1 MNSEILN
8 IPDIHVGNMILDYLK
23 SHDRTQSY
31 LARILEMNVANLNKI
46 LKKKSMETERLFEI
60 SMKLDYNFFAVFGND
75 LNLTDSGTYKIT
87 MPELGLQVWLMT
99 SDEGLKIG
107 TPHELAASGD
117 LGRFVER
124 SKDISFDTDKLRVIS
139 DALNYN
145 FFKDFYSAKDDPMAE
160 QQNEQSNMGMILRLE
175 ELAGENRLQK
185 QEIENLKKENL
196 YLKTKLT
203 EAGIEF

>member
-87 MPELGLQVWLMT
+87 MPELGLHIERRMRDLRMT
-99 SDEGLKIG
+99 QMEFEEKTGIRRSDVNRILKK
-107 TPHELAASGD
+107 
-117 LGRFVER
+117 V
-124 SKDISFDTDKLRVIS
+124 SFDTDKLRVIS

-175 ELAGENRLQK
+175 ELAGKNRLQK

>member
-1 MNSEILN
+1 MDSVILN
-8 IPDIHVGNMILDYLK
+8 IPDIHVGNMIIDYLK

-31 LARILEMNVANLNKI
+31 LARVLEMNVANLNKI

-75 LNLTDSGTYKIT
+75 LNLADSGTYKIT
-87 MPELGLQVWLMT
+87 MPELGLHIERRMRDLRMT
-99 SDEGLKIG
+99 QAEFEEKTGIRRSDVNRILKK
-107 TPHELAASGD
+107 
-117 LGRFVER
+117 V
-124 SKDISFDTDKLRVIS
+124 SFDTDKLRVIS

-203 EAGIEF
+203 EAGIDF

>member
-1 MNSEILN
+1 MNSQILN

-60 SMKLDYNFFAVFGND
+60 SMKLD
-75 LNLTDSGTYKIT
+75 
-87 MPELGLQVWLMT
+87 
-99 SDEGLKIG
+99 
-107 TPHELAASGD
+107 
-117 LGRFVER
+117 
-124 SKDISFDTDKLRVIS
+124 
-139 DALNYN
+139 YN

>member
-1 MNSEILN
+1 
-8 IPDIHVGNMILDYLK
+8 V
-23 SHDRTQSY
+23 
-31 LARILEMNVANLNKI
+31 
-46 LKKKSMETERLFEI
+46 
-60 SMKLDYNFFAVFGND
+60 
-75 LNLTDSGTYKIT
+75 
-87 MPELGLQVWLMT
+87 
-99 SDEGLKIG
+99 
-107 TPHELAASGD
+107 
-117 LGRFVER
+117 
-124 SKDISFDTDKLRVIS
+124 SFDTDKLRVIS
-139 DALNYN
+139 YALNYN